1 MINRLA
7 RFTLVLALLASGAA
21 YAEDTT
27 DNMDNLESG
36 FITPSANIA
45 CLLSRDQGKTT
56 LRCDIAE
63 MAAPPPRP
71 ADCKQN
77 WGHSFEMAAD
87 GTAALICTDDHTS
100 EPGLSDL
107 DYGKVWQRGG
117 FICRSEQTGLTCVN
131 ATQHGFTLSRA
142 EQRIF

>member
-1 MINRLA
+1 MINRFATFALA
-7 RFTLVLALLASGAA
+7 FALLASGAA
-21 YAEDTT
+21 YADDAT
-27 DNMDNLESG
+27 DNMDNLETG

-45 CLLSRDQGKTT
+45 CLLSTDNGKTT

-63 MAAPPPRP
+63 MAATPQRP

-87 GTAALICTDDHTS
+87 DTATLICTDDHTS
-100 EPGLSDL
+100 DPGLSDL
-107 DYGKVWQRGG
+107 DYGKAWQRGG
-117 FICRSEQTGLTCVN
+117 FTCRSEQTGLTCVN
-131 ATQHGFTLSRA
+131 AMQHGFSLSRA